1 MPGTSFPLFISSL
14 ASDDGHKLAPE
25 KPLPTPLATVDN
37 DIPGLGFVEDL
48 AASPGHASSI
58 IDASRDDIPSK
69 IGNILGRGTHT
80 GEILLFEK

>member
-1 MPGTSFPLFISSL
+1 MPRASFPLFIYPL
-14 ASDDGHKLAPE
+14 ASDDGLKLPPE

-69 IGNILGRGTHT
+69 ISDILGRDTHP